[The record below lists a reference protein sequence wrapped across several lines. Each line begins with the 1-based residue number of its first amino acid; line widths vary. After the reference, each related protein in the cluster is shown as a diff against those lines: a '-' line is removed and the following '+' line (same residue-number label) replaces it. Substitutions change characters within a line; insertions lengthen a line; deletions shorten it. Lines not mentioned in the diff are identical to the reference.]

1 MAAMTPMRKRISIA
15 IVLIGGALIAERV
28 IALSGDDGD
37 ADVVV
42 PAPAKRATAPSGS
55 RTSGKAAAASVSLRL
70 DRLDDRQQ
78 ALQDTDS
85 VDQPPPPGLFNAT
98 SWAPP
103 PPPAPP
109 PEAAPAPV
117 APPFPYEYMGK
128 LLEDGVLTAFFMQG
142 NRVLSLKAG
151 DTVDSVYRVDQMTG
165 EQMNLTFLPLKQSQ
179 VVRLGNTP

>member
-42 PAPAKRATAPSGS
+42 PAPAKSTSAPSAARKS
-55 RTSGKAAAASVSLRL
+55 AKAPAASVSLRL

-78 ALQDTDS
+78 ALQDTDGA
-85 VDQPPPPGLFNAT
+85 DQPPPPGLFNAT

-142 NRVLSLKAG
+142 NRVLSIKAG

-165 EQMNLTFLPLKQSQ
+165 EQMNLTFLPLKQAQ

>member
-37 ADVVV
+37 AVVV
-42 PAPAKRATAPSGS
+42 PVPAKSTSATSAARKSA
-55 RTSGKAAAASVSLRL
+55 KAAAASVSLRL

-78 ALQDTDS
+78 ALQDTDGA
-85 VDQPPPPGLFNAT
+85 DPAPPPGLFNAT

-151 DTVDSVYRVDQMTG
+151 DTVDSVYRVDHMTG
-165 EQMNLTFLPLKQSQ
+165 EQMNLTFLPLKQAQ

>member
-15 IVLIGGALIAERV
+15 IVMIGGALIAERV

-42 PAPAKRATAPSGS
+42 PAPAKSTPSAARKS
-55 RTSGKAAAASVSLRL
+55 AKAAAASVSLRL
-70 DRLDDRQQ
+70 DRLDDRQH
-78 ALQDTDS
+78 ALQDTDGT
-85 VDQPPPPGLFNAT
+85 DPAPPPGLFNAT

-142 NRVLSLKAG
+142 NRVLSIKAG

>member
-1 MAAMTPMRKRISIA
+1 MAAMSPMRKRICIA

-42 PAPAKRATAPSGS
+42 PAPAKSTSAPSAARKS
-55 RTSGKAAAASVSLRL
+55 AKAAAASASLRL
-70 DRLDDRQQ
+70 DRLDDRQH

-142 NRVLSLKAG
+142 NRVLSIKAG
-151 DTVDSVYRVDQMTG
+151 DTVDSVYRVDHMTG

>member
-1 MAAMTPMRKRISIA
+1 MRKRISIA

-37 ADVVV
+37 AVVV

-55 RTSGKAAAASVSLRL
+55 RTSGKAAAASASLRL
-70 DRLDDRQQ
+70 DRLDDRQH
-78 ALQDTDS
+78 ALQDTNGA
-85 VDQPPPPGLFNAT
+85 DQPPPPGLFNAT

-117 APPFPYEYMGK
+117 APPFPYEYIGK

-142 NRVLSLKAG
+142 NRVLSIKAG
-151 DTVDSVYRVDQMTG
+151 DTVDSVYRVDHMTG
-165 EQMNLTFLPLKQSQ
+165 ELMNLTFLPLKQSQ

>member
-1 MAAMTPMRKRISIA
+1 MAAMTPARKRIALA
-15 IVLIGGALIAERV
+15 IVWIGGALIAERV
-28 IALSGDDGD
+28 IALSGDSGD
-37 ADVVV
+37 EVVAAV
-42 PAPAKRATAPSGS
+42 PAKRASAPTAP
-55 RTSGKAAAASVSLRL
+55 RTSAKTAGASASLRL
-70 DRLDDRQQ
+70 DRLDDRQH
-78 ALQDTDS
+78 ALQDPDGA
-85 VDQPPPPGLFNAT
+85 DQPPPPGLFT
-98 SWAPP
+98 STNWAPP